1 MQYIYDSILANFC
14 NQNQSENNYIVVII
28 EIAE

>member
-1 MQYIYDSILANFC
+1 MQYIYDSILANFF
-14 NQNQSENNYIVVII
+14 NENLSENNYIVVII